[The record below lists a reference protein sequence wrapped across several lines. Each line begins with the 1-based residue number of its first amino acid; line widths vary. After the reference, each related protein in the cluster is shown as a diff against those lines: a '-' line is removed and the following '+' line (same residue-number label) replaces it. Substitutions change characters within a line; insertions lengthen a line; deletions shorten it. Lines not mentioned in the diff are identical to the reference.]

1 MLLFFIV
8 QIFKLQYMC
17 SVHCKLHDRLYTP
30 VYNEHMHHNTPV
42 TNCQPICEE
51 LHLCL
56 YLIIVSRMENDDN
69 VDTKAVLDMRLDM
82 DDMENLRKVL
92 PDMQEDQRNL
102 SQLDIILRA
111 IKYIKDLGDD
121 LKKSS

>member
-1 MLLFFIV
+1 
-8 QIFKLQYMC
+8 
-17 SVHCKLHDRLYTP
+17 
-30 VYNEHMHHNTPV
+30 
-42 TNCQPICEE
+42 
-51 LHLCL
+51 
-56 YLIIVSRMENDDN
+56 MENGDN
-69 VDTKAVLDMRLDM
+69 VDTKDVLDMRLDM

>member
-1 MLLFFIV
+1 
-8 QIFKLQYMC
+8 
-17 SVHCKLHDRLYTP
+17 
-30 VYNEHMHHNTPV
+30 
-42 TNCQPICEE
+42 
-51 LHLCL
+51 
-56 YLIIVSRMENDDN
+56 MENGDN
-69 VDTKAVLDMRLDM
+69 VDTKEVLDMRLDM

-92 PDMQEDQRNL
+92 PDMQEDQRNM

>member
-1 MLLFFIV
+1 
-8 QIFKLQYMC
+8 
-17 SVHCKLHDRLYTP
+17 
-30 VYNEHMHHNTPV
+30 
-42 TNCQPICEE
+42 
-51 LHLCL
+51 
-56 YLIIVSRMENDDN
+56 MENGDN
-69 VDTKAVLDMRLDM
+69 VDTKEVLDMRLDM

-92 PDMQEDQRNL
+92 PDMQEDQKNL

>member
-1 MLLFFIV
+1 
-8 QIFKLQYMC
+8 
-17 SVHCKLHDRLYTP
+17 
-30 VYNEHMHHNTPV
+30 
-42 TNCQPICEE
+42 
-51 LHLCL
+51 
-56 YLIIVSRMENDDN
+56 MENGDD
-69 VDTKAVLDMRLDM
+69 VDTKEVLDMRFDM

>member
-1 MLLFFIV
+1 
-8 QIFKLQYMC
+8 
-17 SVHCKLHDRLYTP
+17 
-30 VYNEHMHHNTPV
+30 
-42 TNCQPICEE
+42 
-51 LHLCL
+51 
-56 YLIIVSRMENDDN
+56 MENGDD
-69 VDTKAVLDMRLDM
+69 VDTKEVLDMRFDM

-121 LKKSS
+121 LRKSS

>member
-1 MLLFFIV
+1 
-8 QIFKLQYMC
+8 
-17 SVHCKLHDRLYTP
+17 
-30 VYNEHMHHNTPV
+30 
-42 TNCQPICEE
+42 
-51 LHLCL
+51 
-56 YLIIVSRMENDDN
+56 MENGDN
-69 VDTKAVLDMRLDM
+69 VDTKEVLDMRLDM

>member
-1 MLLFFIV
+1 
-8 QIFKLQYMC
+8 
-17 SVHCKLHDRLYTP
+17 
-30 VYNEHMHHNTPV
+30 
-42 TNCQPICEE
+42 
-51 LHLCL
+51 
-56 YLIIVSRMENDDN
+56 MENGDN
-69 VDTKAVLDMRLDM
+69 VDTKEFLDMRFDM